1 MKKMTVSQAK
11 KAISDKLSHFFGVD
25 PATATNEQYYKAVAM
40 IVRDRLSE
48 MNSEFRNEAK
58 GQDSKEIY
66 YLCMEFLMGRSL
78 RNNLYNL
85 DLTDTFKEA
94 LASFDVNLDKLY
106 DNEPDAGL
114 GNGGLGRLAAC
125 YLDGLATNGFQ
136 SMGYSIRYE
145 AGIFKQK
152 LVDGWQT
159 ELPDFW
165 LPGGEV
171 WLVPREERAVNVNF
185 EGWIEDSW
193 DGDYHH
199 VEHKDCN
206 TVVAVPYDMY
216 VSGKGKGVSRL
227 RLWAAKKPE
236 LDMGLFNSGSYIKAM
251 ERSAMAEAISK
262 VLYPADNT
270 PEGKSLRLRQQY
282 FLVSASI
289 QDIVHRHLNKY
300 GTIDNLSEKIAI
312 HINDTHPTMAIPEL
326 MRILLDEC
334 GYSWDAA
341 WNIVTKTIAYTNHTV
356 MKEAL
361 ECWSEDLYRRLLP
374 RIYEITKEIDNRFR
388 AYVWSMT
395 HDADKVERMAIFSG
409 GVVRMANLCVA
420 GSHSVNGVSALHSE
434 ILKDTVFNDFYTI
447 TPDKF
452 KNVTNGIAFRRW
464 ICQANPELT
473 SFITELIGDKFITKS
488 DELLKLRDYKDDKQ
502 VLDRISAIKLA
513 NKERFVDVVKKRNGI
528 ELDPN
533 SIFDVQVKRLHEY
546 KRQQLN
552 VLNIIAEYQM
562 LKSNPSMDFV
572 PRTYIFASKAA
583 PGYYMAKKIIELID
597 ALSNL
602 VNNDPDIKGRIK
614 IVFMEDYNVSLAE
627 TLMPAADI
635 SEQISLAGT
644 EASGTGNM
652 KLMLNGAVTLGTLDG
667 ANVEIYDAVGD
678 DNIFL
683 FGLKTPEVQQ
693 LQRTGY
699 DPKQYMNNN
708 EALKNALEFINSG
721 VNGKSFGEIYS
732 SLVNVDQYMAL
743 ADFADYQ
750 NAQRASAEAY
760 LDKERF
766 ARMSLMN
773 ISGAGV
779 FSADRS
785 IMDYANN
792 IWSTKPVQFKEEPKA
807 AKQPSA
813 PKKTA
818 NKKSSA
824 QKTEPKKEIK
834 TEPKKAPKAELKNEA
849 AKKEVKKEVKKEAVK
864 PAKKTK
870 STSKK
875 TK

>member
-1 MKKMTVSQAK
+1 MEKMTVSQAK

-25 PATATNEQYYKAVAM
+25 TKTATDEQYYKAVAM
-40 IVRDRLSE
+40 IIRDRLSQ
-48 MNSEFRNEAK
+48 MNSDFRHEAK

-78 RNNLYNL
+78 KNNLYNL
-85 DLTDTFKEA
+85 DLTETFKKA
-94 LASFDVNLDKLY
+94 LESFDVSLDKLY
-106 DNEPDAGL
+106 EKEPDAGL

-171 WLVPREERAVNVNF
+171 WLVPREERSVEVKF
-185 EGWIEDSW
+185 EGWVDESW
-193 DGDYHH
+193 DGDFHH
-199 VEHKDCN
+199 VNYKDCN
-206 TVVAVPYDMY
+206 TVTAVPYDMY

-227 RLWAAKKPE
+227 RLWAASKPE

-251 ERSAMAEAISK
+251 EQSAMAEAISK

-289 QDIVHRHLNKY
+289 QDIIQRHLTRY
-300 GTIDNLSEKIAI
+300 GTLDNLPDKVAI

-326 MRILLDEC
+326 MRIMLDEC
-334 GYSWDAA
+334 GYDWDTA
-341 WNIVTKTIAYTNHTV
+341 WSLVTRTVAYTNHTV

-361 ECWSEDLYRRLLP
+361 ECWSEDLYKRLLP
-374 RIYEITKEIDNRFR
+374 RIYSITKEIDNRFR
-388 AYVWSMT
+388 AYVWGAT
-395 HDADKVERMAIFSG
+395 GDADKVERMAIVSG

-420 GSHSVNGVSALHSE
+420 GSHCVNGVSALHSE

-447 TPDKF
+447 TPEKF
-452 KNVTNGIAFRRW
+452 TNVTNGIAFRRW

-473 SFITELIGDKFITKS
+473 SFITELIGDGFITKS

-502 VLDRISAIKLA
+502 VLDRLTAIKFA
-513 NKERFVDVVKKRNGI
+513 NKEKFASVVKKRNGI
-528 ELDPN
+528 ELDPT

-562 LKSNPSMDFV
+562 LKANPNMEFQ

-583 PGYYMAKKIIELID
+583 PGYFMAKKIIELID
-597 ALSNL
+597 ALAKV

-614 IVFMEDYNVSLAE
+614 VVFMEDYNVSLAE
-627 TLMPAADI
+627 MLMPAADI

-652 KLMLNGAVTLGTLDG
+652 KLMLNGAITLGTLDG
-667 ANVEIYDAVGD
+667 ANVEIHDAVGD
-678 DNIFL
+678 DNIFI
-683 FGLKTPEVQQ
+683 FGLKTPEVME
-693 LQRTGY
+693 LQKKGY
-699 DPKQYMNNN
+699 NPMEYMYNN
-708 EALKNALEFINSG
+708 ETLKSAVEFIQAG
-721 VNGKSFGEIYS
+721 VNGKSFGEISS
-732 SLVNVDQYMAL
+732 SLMNVDQYMAL

-750 NAQRASAEAY
+750 KAQKLSAQAY
-760 LDKERF
+760 QDKERF
-766 ARMSLMN
+766 AKMSLMN
-773 ISGAGV
+773 ISGAGI

-792 IWSTKPVQFKEEPKA
+792 IWHTQPVKFKEETPKTS
-807 AKQPSA
+807 KKSA
-813 PKKTA
+813 PMTKEEKKPA
-818 NKKSSA
+818 
-824 QKTEPKKEIK
+824 
-834 TEPKKAPKAELKNEA
+834 KKAEKKVEP
-849 AKKEVKKEVKKEAVK
+849 KKEVKKETPKKAEPK
-864 PAKKTK
+864 KSAKKTTKK
-870 STSKK
+870 SK
-875 TK
+875 

>member
-1 MKKMTVSQAK
+1 MEKMTVSQAK

-25 PATATNEQYYKAVAM
+25 TKTATDEQYYKAVAM
-40 IVRDRLSE
+40 IIRDRLSQ
-48 MNSEFRNEAK
+48 MNSDFRQEAK

-78 RNNLYNL
+78 KNNLYNL
-85 DLTDTFKEA
+85 DLTDTFKKA
-94 LASFDVNLDKLY
+94 LESFDVNLDKLY
-106 DNEPDAGL
+106 EKEPDAGL

-125 YLDGLATNGFQ
+125 YLDGLATDGFQ

-171 WLVPREERAVNVNF
+171 WLVPREERSVEVKF
-185 EGWIEDSW
+185 EGWVDESW
-193 DGDYHH
+193 DGDFHH
-199 VEHKDCN
+199 VEYKDCN
-206 TVVAVPYDMY
+206 TVTAVPYDMY

-227 RLWAAKKPE
+227 RLWAARKPE

-251 ERSAMAEAISK
+251 EQSAMAEAISK

-289 QDIVHRHLNKY
+289 QDIIQRHLTRY
-300 GTIDNLSEKIAI
+300 GTLDNLPDKVAI

-326 MRILLDEC
+326 MRIMLDEC
-334 GYSWDAA
+334 GYDWDSA
-341 WNIVTKTIAYTNHTV
+341 WSIVTRTVAYTNHTV

-361 ECWSEDLYRRLLP
+361 ECWSEDLYKRLLP
-374 RIYEITKEIDNRFR
+374 RIYAITKEIDNRFR
-388 AYVWSMT
+388 AYVWGAT
-395 HDADKVERMAIFSG
+395 GDADKVERMAIVSG

-420 GSHSVNGVSALHSE
+420 GSHCVNGVSALHSE
-434 ILKDTVFNDFYTI
+434 ILKDTVFHDFYTI
-447 TPDKF
+447 TPEKF
-452 KNVTNGIAFRRW
+452 TNVTNGIAFRRW

-473 SFITELIGDKFITKS
+473 SFITELIGDGFITKS
-488 DELLKLRDYKDDKQ
+488 DELIKLRDYKDDKQ
-502 VLDRISAIKLA
+502 VLERLNAIKLA
-513 NKERFVDVVKKRNGI
+513 NKEKFAAVVKKRNGI
-528 ELDPN
+528 ALDPT

-562 LKSNPSMDFV
+562 LKANPNMEFQ

-583 PGYYMAKKIIELID
+583 PGYFMAKKIIELID
-597 ALSNL
+597 ALSKV

-614 IVFMEDYNVSLAE
+614 VVFMEDYNVSLAE
-627 TLMPAADI
+627 MLMPAADI

-652 KLMLNGAVTLGTLDG
+652 KLMLNGAITLGTLDG
-667 ANVEIYDAVGD
+667 ANVEIHDAVGD
-678 DNIFL
+678 DNIFI
-683 FGLKTPEVQQ
+683 FGLKTPEVME
-693 LQRTGY
+693 LQKKGY
-699 DPKQYMNNN
+699 NPMEYMYNNDT
-708 EALKNALEFINSG
+708 LKSAIEFIQAG
-721 VNGKSFGEIYS
+721 VNGKSFGEISS
-732 SLVNVDQYMAL
+732 SLMNVDQYMAL

-750 NAQRASAEAY
+750 KAQKLSADAY
-760 LDKERF
+760 QDKERF

-785 IMDYANN
+785 IMDYANK
-792 IWSTKPVQFKEEPKA
+792 IWHTQPVKFKEEAPKTS
-807 AKQPSA
+807 KKSA
-813 PKKTA
+813 PM
-818 NKKSSA
+818 NKEEK
-824 QKTEPKKEIK
+824 
-834 TEPKKAPKAELKNEA
+834 
-849 AKKEVKKEVKKEAVK
+849 K
-864 PAKKTK
+864 PAKK
-870 STSKK
+870 SASKK
-875 TK
+875 AEPKKSAKKTTKKSK